1 MPLSGRVARPKVERA
16 MLKMMTVPTVAALT
30 VAGVALGVHF
40 GHAAI
45 AEINPAYYSEPE
57 SRYFSDLS
65 PYRSPG
71 WAQSEP
77 RQAVLDF
84 SEGLG
89 PGCIKCP
96 DYPEEYVPQH
106 DAAIDAYL
114 NDGWQSPAYEPVQYA
129 VYEVADPVA
138 EADRAA
144 VERYAAAPVSEDEEV
159 ATVAAPIE
167 VGAVESE
174 PLGM

>member
-1 MPLSGRVARPKVERA
+1 
-16 MLKMMTVPTVAALT
+16 MLKIMTVPTLAALT

-57 SRYFSDLS
+57 SRFFADLS
-65 PYRSPG
+65 PYRSPE

-89 PGCIKCP
+89 PGCVKCP
-96 DYPEEYVPQH
+96 AYPEEYVPQH
-106 DAAIDAYL
+106 DPAVDAYVA
-114 NDGWQSPAYEPVQYA
+114 GSWQSPAYEPVQYA
-129 VYEVADPVA
+129 VYEAPDPVADP
-138 EADRAA
+138 ELAA
-144 VERYAAAPVSEDEEV
+144 VERYAAAPVSEEEEAV
-159 ATVAAPIE
+159 AVAPPVEVVAAEGAP
-167 VGAVESE
+167 VG
-174 PLGM
+174 M

>member
-1 MPLSGRVARPKVERA
+1 
-16 MLKMMTVPTVAALT
+16 MLKMTTVPTIAALA

-45 AEINPAYYSEPE
+45 AEINPVYYSEPE
-57 SRYFSDLS
+57 SRYFADLS

-77 RQAVLDF
+77 RQAALDF

-96 DYPEEYVPQH
+96 DYPEEYVPRH

-114 NDGWQSPAYEPVQYA
+114 DGGWQQPAYEPVQYA
-129 VYEVADPVA
+129 VYEVSDPAA
-138 EADRAA
+138 EAERAA
-144 VERYAAAPVSEDEEV
+144 VERYATAPVSEEEQ
-159 ATVAAPIE
+159 ASAVAAPVE
-167 VGAVESE
+167 VVAEEEG
-174 PLGM
+174 PTGM

>member
-1 MPLSGRVARPKVERA
+1 VVASRLPDVERA
-16 MLKMMTVPTVAALT
+16 MLKMMTVPTIAALS

-40 GHAAI
+40 GHSAI

-65 PYRSPG
+65 PYRSPE

-77 RQAVLDF
+77 REAVLDF

-89 PGCIKCP
+89 PGCVKCP

-106 DAAIDAYL
+106 DPAVDVYFASS
-114 NDGWQSPAYEPVQYA
+114 WQPPAYEPVQYA
-129 VYEVADPVA
+129 VYEVSDPVA
-138 EADRAA
+138 VADLAA
-144 VERYAAAPVSEDEEV
+144 VERYATAPVSEEE
-159 ATVAAPIE
+159 AAELAPPVE
-167 VGAVESE
+167 PAAVESQ
-174 PLGM
+174 PVGM